1 MAALADRGMRLA
13 LNPWVDTHGVTQ
25 GGMMQVRKLLMI
37 SALSL
42 MLLPASA
49 QAQSWFFSPYIGGN
63 FGGNADFGDFPDDD
77 DAVERRMD
85 FGATLGWN
93 PGVVGFEVDLGYSP
107 NFFEDTAGDRNF
119 EFGDNNVTTLM
130 GNVLFTVPPG
140 GGVHPYVSGGLGLIR
155 ANVSSGTGL
164 FNDLST
170 NDLGVNIGGGLN
182 GYFNDNVGIRGDIRY
197 FRSLQDNQPDNEFDL
212 SLGSFDF
219 WRGSVGLTFRW

>member
-1 MAALADRGMRLA
+1 
-13 LNPWVDTHGVTQ
+13 
-25 GGMMQVRKLLMI
+25 MQVRKLLMI

-93 PGVVGFEVDLGYSP
+93 PSVVGFEVDLGYSP

-130 GNVLFTVPPG
+130 GNVLVGVPIGGQSGPGVRPYGVAGIGILKSKVGDPEDFFHVSSTDWAIDVG
-140 GGVHPYVSGGLGLIR
+140 GGAIFFL
-155 ANVSSGTGL
+155 
-164 FNDLST
+164 NDKF
-170 NDLGVNIGGGLN
+170 GV
-182 GYFNDNVGIRGDIRY
+182 RGDLRY
-197 FRSLQDNQPDNEFDL
+197 FRLLEDVEPEDDFNIGL
-212 SLGSFDF
+212 ASFKF
-219 WRGSVGLTFRW
+219 WRGSVGATFRF